1 MRSLCKRHP
10 EWLVILAGISAAL
23 HVGKLSPA
31 LPLLQGELGI
41 TLVQSGFL
49 LSLVQLAGM
58 VLGLA
63 VGLAAD
69 SLGYRRCM
77 LAGLLLLFAS
87 GLAAFGVQG
96 VAALL
101 AWRAAEGV
109 GLLLVSM
116 PAPALIRRLV
126 PAHQLRPAMGLWGAY
141 MPLGTALA
149 LLAGPWVLQAWGWR
163 PLWWLASVL
172 SLVLAVC
179 IWLGVPSDAPLAGG
193 SAQSPRLV
201 ARPGAPWGWTQ
212 RLRRTLEQRGPWLVA
227 FTFAMYSGQWLAVI
241 GFLPSIV
248 ADSGYAG
255 QGIALALALAAGVNV
270 IGNVVAGRL
279 LARGVAAQHL
289 LVLGFVAMGVGAACA
304 FYEVGGTSPPVFG
317 AAWRY
322 AGVLLFSMLGG
333 LIPATLFTLALTVSP
348 DESCASSTVGW
359 MQQWSALGQFAGP
372 PLVASVAAQAGSWRW
387 TWCVTGAACLLGL
400 LLARL
405 LAREVRR

>member
-1 MRSLCKRHP
+1 M
-10 EWLVILAGISAAL
+10 ILAGISAAL

-77 LAGLLLLFAS
+77 LAGLLVLLAS
-87 GLAAFGVQG
+87 GLAAIGVQG
-96 VAALL
+96 VTALL

-149 LLAGPWVLQAWGWR
+149 LLGGPWVMQDWGWR
-163 PLWWLASVL
+163 PWWWLASGL
-172 SLVLAVC
+172 SLVLAIG
-179 IWLGVPSDAPLAGG
+179 IWLGVPPDAPLAGG
-193 SAQSPRLV
+193 LTQRPRPV
-201 ARPGAPWGWTQ
+201 AGPGAPWDWTR
-212 RLRRTLEQRGPWLVA
+212 RLQRTLAQRGPWLVA

-241 GFLPSIV
+241 GFLPAIV
-248 ADSGYAG
+248 ADSGHAG
-255 QGIALALALAAGVNV
+255 PGIALALALAAGVNV

-279 LARGVAAQHL
+279 LARGVATQHL
-289 LVLGFVAMGVGAACA
+289 LVLGFVAMGVGATCA
-304 FYEVGGTSPPVFG
+304 FVEVGGTSSSWFG
-317 AAWRY
+317 AGSRY

-400 LLARL
+400 VLARL